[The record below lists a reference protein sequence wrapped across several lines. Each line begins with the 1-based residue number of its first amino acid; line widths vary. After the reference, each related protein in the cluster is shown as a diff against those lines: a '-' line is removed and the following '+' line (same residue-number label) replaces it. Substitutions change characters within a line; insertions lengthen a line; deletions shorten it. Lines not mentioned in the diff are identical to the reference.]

1 MMTTTTMAR
10 QCDELATR
18 CEGDD
23 DDGIDNDH
31 DDYGMQRRRRRQ
43 RPNQS
48 DPNGDNDYSTK
59 AHAIGEFVGTETAA
73 LKLKLATP
81 TTNRTP
87 YDP

>member
-1 MMTTTTMAR
+1 MTTTTMAR

-31 DDYGMQRRRRRQ
+31 DDYG
-43 RPNQS
+43 S
-48 DPNGDNDYSTK
+48 DDADGNDPTSQIQTAMSNDHSTT
-59 AHAIGEFVGTETAA
+59 AHAIGEPVGTETAA